1 MMQQVE
7 IYALKLTEP
16 ERDHLL
22 ALLRMGCREI
32 EVYES
37 KVILEKLRDT
47 LEATLW
53 TKYKELLP

>member
-1 MMQQVE
+1 MQPNE
-7 IYALKLTEP
+7 IYALKLSEI

-22 ALLRMGCREI
+22 TLLRLGCDWVDR
-32 EVYES
+32 YES
-37 KVILEKLRDT
+37 RVILEKLRDT

>member
-1 MMQQVE
+1 MQQDE

-22 ALLRMGCREI
+22 AVLRLACKQI
-32 EVYES
+32 DVYES
-37 KVILEKLRDT
+37 KVILDKLRDT

-53 TKYKELLP
+53 TKYKDLLP